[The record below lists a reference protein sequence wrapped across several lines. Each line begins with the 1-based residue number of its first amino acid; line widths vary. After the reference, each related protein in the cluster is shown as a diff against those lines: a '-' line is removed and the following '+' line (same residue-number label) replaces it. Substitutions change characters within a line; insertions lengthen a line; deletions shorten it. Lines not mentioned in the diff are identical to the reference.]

1 MNQGELVS
9 QLLEEVQNLVE
20 KYERRLV
27 QYANSITHD
36 LDHARDIVQEAFIKF
51 LNSRS
56 EGEKIMNTKA
66 WLFRVTYNKSIDLI
80 RKHKR
85 HSELEGDVRE
95 SITPSSPN
103 RPDQVLQNK
112 DNVEWLKKQLDSLGE
127 KEMDIFRMKVY
138 EEKSYKQIA
147 EELGISV
154 GHVGILL
161 HRIMKKLSRDKDE
174 ITSGGIK

>member
-1 MNQGELVS
+1 MS
-9 QLLEEVQNLVE
+9 QLLEEVQDLVE
-20 KYERRLV
+20 KHERKLV
-27 QYANSITHD
+27 QYAQSITHD
-36 LDHARDIVQEAFIKF
+36 LGHARDIVQEAFIKF
-51 LNSRS
+51 LNVKS
-56 EGEKIMNTKA
+56 EGEKIMNAKA
-66 WLFRVTYNKSIDLI
+66 WLYRVTYNKAIDLV

-95 SITPSSPN
+95 SITPASPN

-138 EEKSYKQIA
+138 EEKSYKEIA

-161 HRIMKKLSRDKDE
+161 HRIMKKLSKDKDE
-174 ITSGGIK
+174 VVTGGLK

>member
-1 MNQGELVS
+1 MS

-27 QYANSITHD
+27 QYAHSVTHD
-36 LDHARDIVQEAFIKF
+36 LDHARDIVQDAFIKF

-56 EGEKIMNTKA
+56 DGEKIMNSKA
-66 WLFRVTYNKSIDLI
+66 WLYRVTYNKSIDLI
-80 RKHKR
+80 RKNKR
-85 HSELEGDVRE
+85 YSELECDVRE
-95 SITPSSPN
+95 SVLTPSTPS
-103 RPDQVLQNK
+103 RPDHVLQNK

-127 KEMDIFRMKVY
+127 KEMDIFRMKIY
-138 EEKSYKQIA
+138 EEKSYKEIA

>member
-1 MNQGELVS
+1 MN

-20 KYERRLV
+20 KHERRLV
-27 QYANSITHD
+27 QYAHSITHD
-36 LDHARDIVQEAFIKF
+36 LDHARDIIQEAFLKF

-56 EGEKIMNTKA
+56 DGEKIMNPKA
-66 WLFRVTYNKSIDLI
+66 WLYRVAYNKSIDLI
-80 RKHKR
+80 RKQKR
-85 HSELEGDVRE
+85 HSELECDVRE
-95 SITPSSPN
+95 SLTPSTPN

-138 EEKSYKQIA
+138 EEKSYKEIA

-161 HRIMKKLSRDKDE
+161 HRIMKKLSKDKDE
-174 ITSGGIK
+174 IATGGLK